1 MNEVNR
7 AFIFDMDGVLVDS
20 ERWWESHDKQLS
32 EQFFDAATREK
43 IGSAVG
49 VGVRGLYE
57 KAVAFGAPV
66 SFEELSSAYNA
77 AAMKVYDDAPLTEG
91 TERLVTKL
99 LEWGFKLGLVTSS
112 PQSWIDRVIPR
123 LPFVDKLECIISLG
137 ERSDIAPKPSPD
149 GYREALRTLGADPD
163 KSFIIEDSN
172 TGIKAAKAAGVY
184 VIGFSGNLI
193 EGYKQTGADAYAD
206 TMDDVMTIV
215 EHFNDRQPDT

>member
-1 MNEVNR
+1 MNK

-32 EQFFDAATREK
+32 ERFFDAATREK

-57 KAVAFGAPV
+57 KAIAFGAPV

-91 TERLVTKL
+91 TGSLVEKL
-99 LEWGFKLGLVTSS
+99 IELDFKLGLVTSS
-112 PQSWIDRVIPR
+112 PQSWIDRVVPR
-123 LPFVDKLECIISLG
+123 LPFADKIECLISLG
-137 ERSDIAPKPSPD
+137 ERHDLKPKPSPD
-149 GYREALRTLGADPD
+149 GYAEALKVLDADIRH
-163 KSFIIEDSN
+163 SCILEDSN
-172 TGIKAAKAAGVY
+172 TGIKAAKAAGAY

-193 EGYKQTGADAYAD
+193 DGYEQTGADAYAD
-206 TMDDVMTIV
+206 TMDDVIKLVEKFTIT
-215 EHFNDRQPDT
+215 ES